1 VQTLSPGTGL
11 TSFVIGVLSN
21 AAFALVIVGLAWLRK
36 RLASQ
41 NPRYRRVVPWLTFAA
56 WLVFNFCYVYFIGR
70 YGYFVLATSTFLG
83 GWILFQE
90 INQFWSLG
98 LVGADKEI
106 IQGVD
111 YVKALRL
118 CSNSLEFLGIG
129 ASKLT
134 QTNQEFADAVNR
146 CNRPR
151 PIRFLLSSPDNA
163 GLQKIARSAG
173 VNENSYQN
181 TVRNSLRVIA
191 TLKRDREKNI
201 EVRFYQEFPAFRLMF
216 IDDEICLASHF
227 VLGKGDGSR
236 LPQLQ
241 IIKKNDSQDVNSLY
255 YGFRSY
261 FDNLWEQSEP
271 WDFRKYIDE

>member
-1 VQTLSPGTGL
+1 MQTLSPGTGL